1 MLDNGMLSHAAKSCL
16 MGGFSTIP
24 NNGRLCHA
32 GWEDA
37 ALRNHIVLFHLP
49 TASRTLSAISALCT
63 QEKNDTMMPRQVCC
77 Q

>member
-1 MLDNGMLSHAAKSCL
+1 MLDNGMLSHAGKSSL

-49 TASRTLSAISALCT
+49 TASRTLSQLSALSAHRR
-63 QEKNDTMMPRQVCC
+63 KLMR
-77 Q
+77 